1 METVRGARPIT
12 SPSQS
17 TIIIT
22 AIAMSNQDW
31 ISIILAHPVIPRL
44 RSLFASA
51 SLGRNGAMPP
61 AYGLCCEADGKG
73 PWLGKVD
80 AITAKLDSGEI
91 GVVQA
96 EGEIDMVLQ
105 DSRLLV
111 KQFLNC
117 QSIGKDPANRDIV
130 EEEVAALPSDIAGV
144 GFHAKHAEHAICA
157 EDLPGQWAVEK
168 HNEEMVK
175 GSKVLAPVEKNTIK
189 YGSLA
194 CSHNNQSMRSIVAGM
209 PCADEKLSVDGV
221 YSLERMKVTC
231 PAHHEAI
238 VKGMLWR
245 VLKWPIRKHRPNLFA
260 IYVEANNIAGHMQ
273 RAVSSVEVIFSF
285 YERAAAA
292 QAKNTEP
299 QWATIKAAVLR
310 SKPPCANMVDDLVYF
325 ALKRSGGADGAGI
338 RDLKAFFRLF
348 VQTHK
353 REVPGDV
360 WSACADMTRAW
371 AASSIVKALV
381 TCPAE
386 HVKNR
391 MCEWFSASAVKTLK
405 AERVELVD
413 EALRSARSLLPS
425 LGFTG
430 GKPWNDNIL
439 TKVLGRLDVTAGR
452 YLMDKVKDCKDDKD
466 YFTREVLLPFV
477 RQFEEEYADKA
488 PATAFRQHW
497 NITAAHETK
506 EKNKV
511 SHTAPKLVE
520 YNTDG
525 ELDDAHAE
533 LQAIGFETGATCGPR
548 DEVNSFYKIVDAQ
561 KIREVSIVICE
572 NLFPDPAP
580 ASAPSQDTGTNTA
593 EDHADSNQTAANSPA
608 LVKLTRQVSMEHFK
622 SEWVLK
628 DTKKRVSKHPHWPN
642 FCSASTVV
650 NTEDTLL
657 GGVKLVLGVF
667 SHGIAEFCD
676 PKTSVVVMQ
685 KGVDDKGGGGTS
697 YVTAAKDFDT
707 RTLVL
712 SPDTTSVRYH
722 DKTPRLTE
730 TSSDGFLIDPIMK
743 SHERL
748 PGQWLLSSSVSK
760 EYLAPFWIVK
770 RETTDERK
778 ANMTVVWT
786 AAACTGHI
794 DKWGDPK
801 PLLIPS
807 QKRMNEKTHQAHPES
822 PAIPNPESLQV
833 EVSLPTMMNLR
844 PLKAGEELCIYK
856 PRDAPPVH
864 RAKPIDLKKNCR
876 ITSTM
881 WKKEAENRSELGRND
896 APPGQ
901 WMKARARV

>member
-1 METVRGARPIT
+1 METFREAGPIT

-31 ISIILAHPVIPRL
+31 ISIILADPVIPRL

-51 SLGRNGAMPP
+51 SLGMTLASSFCGD
-61 AYGLCCEADGKG
+61 GDGKG

-96 EGEIDMVLQ
+96 EGEIDLVLLE
-105 DSRLLV
+105 SGLLE

-117 QSIGKDPANRDIV
+117 RSIGKDPANRDIV
-130 EEEVAALPSDIAGV
+130 EEEVAALPADIAMV
-144 GFHAKHAEHAICA
+144 GFHAKHCEHAVCA
-157 EDLPGQWAVEK
+157 EDLPGEWTVEK
-168 HNEEMVK
+168 HNEEIVK

-194 CSHNNQSMRSIVAGM
+194 CSHSNQSMRAIVAGM
-209 PCADEKLSVDGV
+209 PCTDEKLSVDGV

-245 VLKWPIRKHRPNLFA
+245 VLKWPVRKHRRNLFT
-260 IYVEANNIAGHMQ
+260 IYVEANNVAGHMQ

-299 QWATIKAAVLR
+299 QWANIKAAVLR
-310 SKPPCANMVDDLVYF
+310 SKPPCASMVDDLVYF
-325 ALKRSGGADGAGI
+325 AVKRSGGADGAGI

-360 WSACADMTRAW
+360 WSACADMTHAW
-371 AASSIVKALV
+371 AASAIVKALV
-381 TCPAE
+381 TCPTE
-386 HVKNR
+386 HIKHR

-405 AERVELVD
+405 AEKVQLVD

-425 LGFTG
+425 LGFEG
-430 GKPWNDNIL
+430 GKPWTDNKL

-452 YLMDKVKDCKDDKD
+452 YLMDKVKECKGDKD
-466 YFTREVLLPFV
+466 SFIREVLLPFV

-488 PATAFRQHW
+488 PATAFREHW
-497 NITAAHETK
+497 KITKEQETK
-506 EKNKV
+506 EKDKE
-511 SHTAPKLVE
+511 SHTAPKLVH
-520 YNTDG
+520 YNTAG

-533 LQAIGFETGATCGPR
+533 LLAIGFETGATCGPR
-548 DEVNSFYKIVDAQ
+548 KEENSFYKIVDA
-561 KIREVSIVICE
+561 KKVGETSLVICE
-572 NLFPDPAP
+572 RLFPDPAL
-580 ASAPSQDTGTNTA
+580 ASASPQDTGTNTA
-593 EDHADSNQTAANSPA
+593 EGHADSNPTAANSPA
-608 LVKLTRQVSMEHFK
+608 LAKRTKHVAMAHFE

-642 FCSASTVV
+642 SCSGSTVV
-650 NTEDTLL
+650 NTEATVL
-657 GGVKLVLGVF
+657 GGVKLALGVF

-676 PKTSVVVMQ
+676 PKTSVVVME
-685 KGVDDKGGGGTS
+685 KGADDKGGSGTR

-722 DKTPRLTE
+722 DKTPRVTE
-730 TSSDGFLIDPIMK
+730 TSFDGFLIDPIMK

-748 PGQWLLSSSVSK
+748 PGQWLLSSSVGK

-794 DKWGDPK
+794 DTWGDPK
-801 PLLIPS
+801 PHLIPS
-807 QKRMNEKTHQAHPES
+807 QK
-822 PAIPNPESLQV
+822 
-833 EVSLPTMMNLR
+833 
-844 PLKAGEELCIYK
+844 
-856 PRDAPPVH
+856 
-864 RAKPIDLKKNCR
+864 
-876 ITSTM
+876 
-881 WKKEAENRSELGRND
+881 
-896 APPGQ
+896 
-901 WMKARARV
+901 